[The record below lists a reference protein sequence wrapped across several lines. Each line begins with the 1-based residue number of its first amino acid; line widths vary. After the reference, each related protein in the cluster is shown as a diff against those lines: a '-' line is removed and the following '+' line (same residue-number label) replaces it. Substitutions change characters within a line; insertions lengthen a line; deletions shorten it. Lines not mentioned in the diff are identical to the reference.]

1 LLVSR
6 WGSTVYGENNIGGF
20 CGIINTSFASTT
32 IERCYSNVS
41 VYGNM
46 NVGGFYGRS
55 YIYDCRV
62 DINECFSG
70 GSVRATGDNVGGFY
84 GINNSDKSR
93 LIINKC
99 CSIGYVRGNDYVGGF
114 CGKSTIVNPNVNQID
129 SISDCF
135 STSSVSGNDYVGGF
149 CGYEQINTK
158 DDKVRINRCYSNGRV
173 NGKKEGGFCAYQNN
187 NYEENSYNYWDSEAS
202 MVSESFI
209 AVGKSTNEM
218 KTKTTFEAW
227 DFTNIWDID
236 PYNNF
241 GFPHLR
247 DVPWGIMDE
256 PILISIRDNHILNE
270 IEPNF
275 KWFHVYPATEYIFQ
289 ISKTP
294 TFDFMIIDT
303 VLNDIEFNCNC
314 ALEYDYKY
322 YWRVKALGSYESS
335 DWSKVWSFE
344 IKDFCIP
351 GNYFS
356 GKGKG
361 TKESPF
367 EISNICQLQE
377 MKNDLDAY
385 YKLVNDING
394 SDTKYWNFG
403 DHDGYPYWF
412 SPDSAMGFEP
422 VGTYEEDNL
431 NARFTGTF
439 DGQGFTIS
447 DLFINRPIGNC
458 IGLFGCISDESKINN
473 VVIDHADITGKNSV
487 GVLVGYVLSNKEG
500 ALIIIKDCSV
510 RGKIGGCYDLGG
522 MIGDILSFYG
532 SVLINNCTS
541 AVDIHRSHRYYDNNP
556 WFYGIGGLI
565 GSCVSWGDTIIIK
578 KSHSTGSIFSTN
590 VAMKNVGG
598 FCGGTVSSG
607 ESKVAMVMI
616 FDCYST
622 GGVFSENND
631 SWNIGGFC
639 GENGAFN
646 WDISYAIIENCY
658 STGDIILSN
667 EAVDNYTENVGGF
680 CGSNYSHSESDAIII
695 NCYSTGNI
703 FIKNKYFNTI
713 GGFCGWNRLV
723 ADAGAGLL
731 LIENCHSTGN
741 VTCEGKE
748 IVWVGGFCGSASIDF
763 IYEKDYA
770 FIKNCYSTG
779 NVSGGID
786 NAGGFLGYNNIK
798 IINCYS
804 TGDVEGENEI
814 GGFCGKN
821 EYCIFDCYSKGD
833 AKGVKAIGGF
843 CGANEL
849 DNESSDIKSII
860 ENCYSTGK
868 AIGDTLVGGFCG
880 LQSGDG
886 KKEINNSYWDA
897 KTS

>member
-1 LLVSR
+1 MLKIVTIVAFSFCLSLDTALSFSGN
-6 WGSTVYGENNIGGF
+6 GSGTEDDPYQITNVYELQEMNDELDAHYILMNDIDASETREWNVGDHDGNPETPDSAMGFEPVGELNIDDINDYFTGKFDGRDYSIKDIYINRPFVRNIGLFGCIADGGRILKCKIMDSEITGYENVGVLAGVIFIETDTRYSKIKILDCHCSGRVYGENNIGGF

-84 GINNSDKSR
+84 GINNSDKSQ

-99 CSIGYVRGNDYVGGF
+99 CSIGYVSGNDYVGGF
-114 CGKSTIVNPNVNQID
+114 CGKNIIANPNENQID

-135 STSSVSGNDYVGGF
+135 STCSVSGNDYVGGF

-187 NYEENSYNYWDSEAS
+187 NYEEDSYNYWDSEAS

-236 PYNNF
+236 PYKNF

-270 IEPNF
+270 IQPNF
-275 KWFHVYPATEYIFQ
+275 KWFHVYPAIEYIFQ

-294 TFDFMIIDT
+294 NFDIILIDT
-303 VLNDIEFNCNC
+303 VLNDIEYKCKYP
-314 ALEYDYKY
+314 LEYDNKY
-322 YWRVKALGSYESS
+322 YWRVKAQGSYESS
-335 DWSKVWSFE
+335 YWSKVWSFE
-344 IKDFCIP
+344 IKDFCMP
-351 GNYFS
+351 GNSFS

-431 NARFTGTF
+431 NAGFTGTF

-473 VVIDHADITGKNSV
+473 VVIDHADYTGKISV
-487 GVLVGYVLSNKEG
+487 GVLVGYVLSSNED

-510 RGKIGGCYDLGG
+510 KGKIGGCYDLGG
-522 MIGDILSFYG
+522 MIGDILSFYE

-541 AVDIHRSHRYYDNNP
+541 AVDIHRSYRYYDNNP

-578 KSHSTGSIFSTN
+578 KSHSTGSIFSSSN
-590 VAMKNVGG
+590 NNLVNVGG
-598 FCGGTVSSG
+598 FCGRTSSNG
-607 ESKVAMVMI
+607 RSMVKI

-622 GGVFSENND
+622 GSIFSENND
-631 SWNIGGFC
+631 QWNVGGFC
-639 GENGAFN
+639 GENGARN
-646 WDISYAIIENCY
+646 WDHSSAIIENCY
-658 STGDIILSN
+658 STGDIILVN
-667 EAVDNYTENVGGF
+667 EEERNTTESVGGF
-680 CGSNYSHSESDAIII
+680 CGTNVSYGECVAIIN

-703 FIKNKYFNTI
+703 FVK
-713 GGFCGWNRLV
+713 
-723 ADAGAGLL
+723 
-731 LIENCHSTGN
+731 
-741 VTCEGKE
+741 
-748 IVWVGGFCGSASIDF
+748 
-763 IYEKDYA
+763 
-770 FIKNCYSTG
+770 
-779 NVSGGID
+779 
-786 NAGGFLGYNNIK
+786 
-798 IINCYS
+798 
-804 TGDVEGENEI
+804 NEI
-814 GGFCGKN
+814 C
-821 EYCIFDCYSKGD
+821 
-833 AKGVKAIGGF
+833 
-843 CGANEL
+843 
-849 DNESSDIKSII
+849 
-860 ENCYSTGK
+860 
-868 AIGDTLVGGFCG
+868 
-880 LQSGDG
+880 Q
-886 KKEINNSYWDA
+886 
-897 KTS
+897 